1 MKFKGFL
8 FATLLFVSSL
18 LHAQTDGS
26 GSNASMK
33 MGLHGGLNLSKFQT
47 ELDSTD
53 ASARIGWQGGLML
66 RYGGNLFIEGNLN
79 LGQSSAN
86 MMTTDSLGTV
96 ETTVYRTFMALPV
109 MAGLKIFS
117 SEDGSSSV
125 RLMGGIEF
133 MSILKTAVN
142 DSLLNIE
149 ADDFKPYSLAA
160 VGGIG
165 MDLWF
170 LRFDLA
176 LRYGLTPM
184 LSTDPDSKIVMG
196 TFNIGVIF

>member
-1 MKFKGFL
+1 MNFKSLLFASFFL
-8 FATLLFVSSL
+8 FASMLQ
-18 LHAQTDGS
+18 AQTDAS
-26 GSNASMK
+26 GSSQLK
-33 MGLHGGLNLSKFQT
+33 MGLHGGLNLSRYQT

-53 ASARIGWQGGLML
+53 ASARIGWQGGIML
-66 RYGGNLFIEGNLN
+66 RYGGNFFIEGNLN

-86 MMTTDSLGTV
+86 MMTTDSIGTI

-109 MAGLKIFS
+109 MAGTKIFS
-117 SEDGSSSV
+117 SDDGSSSI
-125 RLMGGIEF
+125 RLMAGIEL
-133 MSILKTAVN
+133 MSVLKTDVS
-142 DSLLNIE
+142 DSLLYIE

>member
-1 MKFKGFL
+1 MNFKSI
-8 FATLLFVSSL
+8 LFVSL
-18 LHAQTDGS
+18 LFITTILQAQTDGK
-26 GSNASMK
+26 GSSLK
-33 MGLHGGLNLSKFQT
+33 FGLHGGLNMSKYQT
-47 ELDSTD
+47 ELDSAD

-66 RYGGNLFIEGNLN
+66 RYGGNFFVEGNLN

-86 MMTTDSLGTV
+86 MMTTDSIGTV
-96 ETTVYRTFMALPV
+96 ESTVYRTFLALPV
-109 MAGLKIFS
+109 MAGVKVFS

-125 RLMGGIEF
+125 RVMGGMEF
-133 MSILKTAVN
+133 MSILKTDVS
-142 DSLLNIE
+142 DSLLWIK

-160 VGGIG
+160 VGGVG
-165 MDLWF
+165 LDLWF

-196 TFNIGVIF
+196 TLNIGVIF

>member
-8 FATLLFVSSL
+8 FASFFLFAFM

-26 GSNASMK
+26 GSTSRLK
-33 MGLHGGLNLSKFQT
+33 MGLHGGLNLSKYQT

-53 ASARIGWQGGLML
+53 ASARIGWQGGIML
-66 RYGGNLFIEGNLN
+66 RYGGNFFVEGNLN
-79 LGQSSAN
+79 LGQSSSN
-86 MMTTDSLGTV
+86 LMTTDSIGTV
-96 ETTVYRTFMALPV
+96 ESTVYRTFMSLPV
-109 MAGLKIFS
+109 MAGVKVFS
-117 SEDGSSSV
+117 SPDGSSSFRV
-125 RLMGGIEF
+125 MGGIEF
-133 MSILKTAVN
+133 TSILKTDVS
-142 DSLLNIE
+142 DSLLWIE

-165 MDLWF
+165 LDLWF

-184 LSTDPDSKIVMG
+184 LSTDPNSKIVMG
-196 TFNIGVIF
+196 TFNIGILF